1 MWGDA
6 SPGSGLQFLIFF
18 PFTVLIVLASALPYL
33 TLSFAVSRII
43 ILIKIRCNI
52 FMHLFQFLNAM
63 RKLIIIIL
71 VIQLAN
77 RFIVHALA
85 VCDI

>member
-1 MWGDA
+1 
-6 SPGSGLQFLIFF
+6 
-18 PFTVLIVLASALPYL
+18 
-33 TLSFAVSRII
+33 
-43 ILIKIRCNI
+43 
-52 FMHLFQFLNAM
+52 M